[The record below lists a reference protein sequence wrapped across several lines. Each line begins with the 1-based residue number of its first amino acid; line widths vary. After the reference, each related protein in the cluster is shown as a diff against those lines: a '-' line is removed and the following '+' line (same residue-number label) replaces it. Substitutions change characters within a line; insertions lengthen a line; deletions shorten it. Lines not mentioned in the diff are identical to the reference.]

1 MAVLTPV
8 NAKKLGPKGC
18 NQLLKSRKKIKLAI
32 LCLYIDD
39 TLIVRFSSSVIY
51 K

>member
-1 MAVLTPV
+1 ML
-8 NAKKLGPKGC
+8 KKLGPKGY
-18 NQLLKSRKKIKLAI
+18 NQLLKSRKKEIKLAI